1 MNDKQKYAKIRT
13 SIIDALKVDLIGP
26 ETEDEILDE
35 SPAFAY
41 LMGILYPRDAES
53 LENDNLLEQKY
64 DDNEYEEFDEP
75 STIDE
80 DDDNQVIASNL
91 KKQSSIGLSF
101 YIVDKPTKLKINC
114 SWAIYNKFK
123 EEYVD
128 KDGDQRDRYK
138 YQRVPQNEELILDL
152 TNNKNSDDIPLM
164 IDQNIKIHYSK
175 ISLKGGYSL
184 VSVYLY
190 NNKKKS
196 NCELNDII
204 FQVKFSVSEKNNKDV
219 FIPEHKCRE
228 RLAPDEFYYEQR
240 PVFARGR
247 GCAAEWE
254 NEGINA
260 ANLINTTFIP
270 EYEMPGVS
278 ADLNCFEKNIF
289 STSAMIN
296 PTKKDEINNRLMNL
310 YNEYEKWIIANLE
323 DSPKMKDEKFKNNE
337 GKRVITNCRKSLT
350 RIKNGIDIIYT
361 DDQAR
366 DAFCFMNRVMFLQNA
381 IKNYAKKHGQ
391 YDNNGKQIECAFS
404 DFSNPRI
411 ETNRFAWRPFQLAF
425 ILMNL
430 ESVVNPQSSDRE
442 IVDLLYFPTGG
453 GKTEAYLGLIA
464 FTISLRRLR
473 KTVGEFNCDGGV
485 SVILRYTLRLLTTQ
499 QRDRLTKMIVAAE
512 FERKNEEI
520 KNPIAPKYG
529 KERFSIGFWV
539 GGGVTPNKFEDI
551 KEDVSNN
558 GKKNALYNQ
567 ILTCPFCGTKLDPA
581 NYFIDYENKNI
592 NIFCHDKDC
601 MFYKYKENRQS
612 IPVYLVDEEIYAKCP
627 TIILSTV
634 DKFATL
640 PWKVEV
646 NNLFGRVSAK
656 SDKGF
661 SPIGKKPEARSVEIK
676 QFLPPELIIQDELH
690 LITGPLGTIYG
701 AYETMVDRLC
711 TYKING
717 QDIKPK
723 YIVSTAT
730 IKNANEQTKCLYGRK
745 DLSKFPSNGFDIRD
759 SFFIKEMSLDENPFR
774 QYVGISAFGQ
784 SMKTTALRIYAV
796 LLQKTFE
803 LSQDD
808 DAKKWIDPY
817 YTLIGYFNS
826 VRELGG
832 TVRLLQDDIPK
843 RINRI
848 KNRYKYPKARQL
860 FPNKNIE
867 ITSRK
872 NAGEISKLLQQL
884 EAPFND
890 KHCLD
895 TAIATNMIAVGM
907 DVDRLGLMVVTGQ
920 PKQNSEYIQATSRI
934 GRKYPGLV
942 ITIYNPYRPRDLSHY
957 ENFVGYHSQIYRF
970 VEGTTATPFS
980 ARARDRVL
988 AALIIAAV
996 RLLYPNFSE
1005 NDGAAK
1011 INSLTSEELEKIEKI
1026 ILERL
1031 IIVNPSAQ
1039 RETIHEIETF
1049 IEQWKQRARID
1060 KNLKY
1065 YVFDTSKY
1073 GRLMQYY
1080 GQPTQINEKPVLNSM
1095 REVEAGASMYYWE
1108 ED

>member
-1 MNDKQKYAKIRT
+1 MNDRQNYAQVRSK
-13 SIIDALKVDLIGP
+13 IIDALKVDLIGP
-26 ETEDEILDE
+26 ETQDEILDE
-35 SPAFAY
+35 NPAFAY
-41 LMGILYPRDAES
+41 LMGILYPREATT
-53 LENDNLLEQKY
+53 LENNTLLEQMY
-64 DDNEYEEFDEP
+64 EDNEHEDLDEL
-75 STIDE
+75 SAMDE
-80 DDDNQVIASNL
+80 DDDDQIIPRSFQ
-91 KKQSSIGLSF
+91 KQSSIGLSF
-101 YIVDKPTKLKINC
+101 YIKDKPTKLKVSC
-114 SWAIYNKFK
+114 SWGIYDKFK
-123 EEYVD
+123 EPYLD
-128 KDGDQRDRYK
+128 KDGKEKEKYK
-138 YQRVPQNEELILDL
+138 YQRVPQNEEIIIELSND
-152 TNNKNSDDIPLM
+152 KSSDDISLTT
-164 IDQNIKIHYSK
+164 DQNIKLHYTK
-175 ISLKGGYSL
+175 IALQNGCAL
-184 VSVYLY
+184 VSLYMY

-196 NCELNDII
+196 DCELNDII
-204 FQVKFSVSEKNNKDV
+204 FQSEFSVSEINGDSI
-219 FIPEHKCRE
+219 FIPEHICRE
-228 RLAPDEFYYEQR
+228 RLASDEFYYEQR
-240 PVFARGR
+240 PIFARGR
-247 GCAAEWE
+247 GCAADWQK
-254 NEGINA
+254 NNVLA
-260 ANLINTTFIP
+260 AYSLNTTFIP
-270 EYEMPGVS
+270 EYEIPGVS
-278 ADLNCFEKNIF
+278 ADLSCFEKNLF
-289 STSAMIN
+289 STSNMIN
-296 PTKKDEINNRLMNL
+296 PAKKEDINDRLMNL
-310 YNEYEKWIIANLE
+310 YNEYQRWIISNLE
-323 DSPKMKDEKFKNNE
+323 NSPKMKNDEFRSNE
-337 GKRVITNCRKSLT
+337 GKKVVEDCRLSLQ
-350 RIKNGIDIIYT
+350 RIKNGIDLIYS
-361 DDQAR
+361 DEQAR

-381 IKNYAKKHGQ
+381 IKNYAKKHGK
-391 YDNNGKQIECAFS
+391 GVECSLKEFA
-404 DFSNPRI
+404 DPRI
-411 ETNRFAWRPFQLAF
+411 ESNKFSWRPFQLAF
-425 ILMNL
+425 ILMNI
-430 ESVVNPQSSDRE
+430 ESIVNPQSRDRE

-473 KTVGEFNCDGGV
+473 KTVGNYNCDGGV

-512 FERKNEEI
+512 HERRNEEI
-520 KNPIAPKYG
+520 KNPNSPKYG

-567 ILTCPFCGTKLDPA
+567 LLTCPFCGAKLNPE
-581 NYFIDYENKNI
+581 NYIIDYENKNI
-592 NIFCHDKDC
+592 DIFCHDKDC
-601 MFYKYKENRQS
+601 IFYKYRENRQS

-646 NNLFGRVSAK
+646 NNLFGRVSSK
-656 SDKGF
+656 SNKGYGAL
-661 SPIGKKPEARSVEIK
+661 GKKAEAKSVEI
-676 QFLPPELIIQDELH
+676 QPFLPPELIIQDELH

-711 TYKING
+711 TYNIDDKE
-717 QDIKPK
+717 IKPK
-723 YIVSTAT
+723 YVVSTAT

-745 DLSKFPSNGFDIRD
+745 NLSKFPSNGFDIRD
-759 SFFIKEMSLDENPFR
+759 SFFIKELDLEENPFR

-803 LSQDD
+803 LSQDEEF
-808 DAKKWIDPY
+808 KKWIDPY

-826 VRELGG
+826 IRELGG

-848 KNRYKYPKARQL
+848 KKRYKYDKARQL
-860 FPNKNIE
+860 FAGKNIE

-872 NAGEISKLLQQL
+872 SAGDISKLLQQL
-884 EAPFND
+884 ELPFED
-890 KHCLD
+890 KNCLD

-907 DVDRLGLMVVTGQ
+907 DVDRLGLMTVTGQ

-934 GRKYPGLV
+934 GRKFPGLV
-942 ITIYNPYRPRDLSHY
+942 VTIYNPYRPRDLSHY

-988 AALIIAAV
+988 AALVIAAI

-1011 INSLTSEELEKIEKI
+1011 INKLTNDELQEIEKV

-1031 IIVNPSAQ
+1031 MIVNPSAQ
-1039 RETIHEIETF
+1039 RETKQEIERF
-1049 IEQWKQRARID
+1049 VEQWKQRARID

-1080 GQPTQINEKPVLNSM
+1080 GQPTQLNEQPVLNSM
-1095 REVEAGASMYYWE
+1095 REVEASASMYYWE